1 MLLTYIKGYV
11 KNLISKRNSMIAEK
25 LGKLNITKIVSN
37 EYSKTNDGFNGVFI
51 VETDVGNKRISIDT
65 IIAGGYNI
73 QCVHYRTL
81 VKIK

>member
-25 LGKLNITKIVSN
+25 LEKLNITKIVSN

-51 VETDVGNKRISIDT
+51 VETDVGKK
-65 IIAGGYNI
+65 GFPL
-73 QCVHYRTL
+73 TL
-81 VKIK
+81 SLQWV